1 MPRLLPLLKTG
12 HKSNESGRKMMR
24 KVTVYGTA
32 VPVLATAANLL
43 HKVSHTGQDVLSLE
57 AWQWAYVVDVIFIFS
72 FPKSPRE
79 AAGPDAT
86 RRGIAA
92 ERWEELREF
101 RATHPLKHTVV
112 AGVSWEYIASGEGN
126 EALLLLPGGAMV
138 GEAGFTRISAFEDR
152 YRVIAPSYAHVPTAA
167 QLLDGLASV
176 LDAEGVRAAHVLGP
190 SYGGLVAQCLVRRH
204 PGRVKTLIL
213 ANTAIPP
220 RRLLWPAGIFLALLP
235 FVPLAWLRSFRE
247 RTLARAFSGV
257 RSVPEEDQ
265 AFWRDYQHE
274 LISRL
279 SKAEL
284 QDMYRLGIDLVE
296 SFRFTPGEL
305 TSWPGRV
312 LILESDQDILTSEQ
326 RAGLRRC
333 YPRAEVH
340 TFHGAGNTPW
350 MSHRE

>member
-1 MPRLLPLLKTG
+1 
-12 HKSNESGRKMMR
+12 MR
-24 KVTVYGTA
+24 KVTVYGT
-32 VPVLATAANLL
+32 VVVVLATAANLL
-43 HKVSHTGQDVLSLE
+43 HTVSHTGQDVLSLE
-57 AWQWAYVVDVIFIFS
+57 AWQLAYVVGVIFIFS
-72 FPKSPRE
+72 FPKSPRD

-86 RRGIAA
+86 RQGIAA
-92 ERWEELREF
+92 ERWEEILEF
-101 RATHPLKHTVV
+101 RATHPLEHVTV
-112 AGVSWEYIASGEGN
+112 AGLSWDYIASGESN

-167 QLLDGLASV
+167 QLLDGLTSI

-213 ANTAIPP
+213 ANTAVPP
-220 RRLLWPAGIFLALLP
+220 RRLLWPARIFLALLP
-235 FVPLAWLRSFRE
+235 LVPLAWLRALRE

-257 RSVPEEDQ
+257 PSVPLEDQ
-265 AFWRDYQHE
+265 AFWREYQHE

-279 SKAEL
+279 SKAEWRA
-284 QDMYRLGIDLVE
+284 MYRVGIDLVE
-296 SFRFTPGEL
+296 RFRFTPGDL
-305 TSWPGRV
+305 ASWPGKI
-312 LILESDQDILTSEQ
+312 LILESDQDIVTPEQ

-340 TFHGAGNTPW
+340 TFHGAGHTPW
-350 MSHRE
+350 MSHKQEYLSVIKEFLDQ